1 MFRRS
6 IGRPLRRALAGE
18 APPALRRANQL
29 MAAGQ
34 YAAAAEI
41 FEQFGRGA
49 LTRGGPRAPWLFLQA
64 GRARVLA
71 GQVPV
76 GMSHFEQ
83 GLSLFAARDQ
93 LQQLHQTGNRLVAEL
108 KERGLA
114 AEAQRLEG
122 YLRTALPSGFT
133 SPQAAG
139 AGKPTPI
146 LPTNCTGCGA
156 PIRSDEV
163 DWVDE
168 VTAEC
173 PYCGSAV
180 RAEG

>member
-6 IGRPLRRALAGE
+6 PGRPLRRARAG
-18 APPALRRANQL
+18 AVPPALRHANQL
-29 MAAGQ
+29 MVSGQ
-34 YAAAAEI
+34 YGPAAEI
-41 FEQFGRGA
+41 LEQFARGA

-64 GRARVLA
+64 GRARLLA
-71 GQVPV
+71 GQVLV
-76 GMSHFEQ
+76 GMSHFQQ
-83 GLSLFAARDQ
+83 GLSLFAARGQ
-93 LQQLHQTGNRLVAEL
+93 QQQLHQAGNRLVAEL

-114 AEAQRLEG
+114 AEARQVED
-122 YLRTALPSGFT
+122 YLKTALPSGF
-133 SPQAAG
+133 AAVPVPDG
-139 AGKPTPI
+139 TRPRPV
-146 LPTNCTGCGA
+146 LPTDCPDCGA

-163 DWVDE
+163 EWLDE